1 MDCLRISGGIPL
13 RGTLAAS
20 GSKNAALP
28 IMAASILA
36 DGPVLLQNI
45 PDLVDVN
52 TLALLL
58 GDLGVE
64 VKRQTDGDLRIE
76 TVDPTPTKAEYDLVR
91 RMRASFCVLGPLVAR
106 RGRGVVSLPGG
117 CNIGTRPVDLHLAGL
132 AALGASIRI
141 EHGYVIAESTRLTG
155 AEIHLRG
162 PAGPTVTGT
171 ANVMSAATLARGKTI
186 ITGAATE
193 PEIADLGTFL
203 NALGAQI
210 SGLGTDVI
218 EIVGVEQLTGARYR
232 IIPDRI
238 EAATLLI
245 AAAITLGAAT
255 IEGVTPGH
263 LTTVLDALAETGAS
277 LSCGENHITLR
288 ALQRPRATNIDARP
302 YPGVPT
308 DLQAQFMAL
317 LSLSTGRSVIRDD
330 VFPDRFMQV
339 AELNRLGA
347 RIEHQGST
355 AVVQGVERL
364 SGATV
369 MASDLRAS
377 AALVLAGLAA
387 ERETIV
393 RRIYHL
399 DRGYEHLES
408 KLAQLGAKIIRQGE
422 DEAFSS
428 AGAENIVR
436 DGPRSPLSAHAADLR
451 TLCEKRAIRSTA
463 S

>member
-13 RGTLAAS
+13 HGTVPAS

-28 IMAASILA
+28 ILAASILA
-36 DGPVLLQNI
+36 DTPVLLQNI

-58 GDLGVE
+58 GYLGVE
-64 VKRQTDGDLRIE
+64 VKRQTDGDLSIE
-76 TVDPTPTKAEYDLVR
+76 TVDPTPTKAEYELVR
-91 RMRASFCVLGPLVAR
+91 RMRASFCVLGPLLAR

-132 AALGASIRI
+132 AALGADIRI
-141 EHGYVIAESTRLTG
+141 EHGYVIAQSKRLTG

-203 NALGAQI
+203 NALGARI
-210 SGLGTDVI
+210 SGLGSDVI
-218 EIVGVEQLTGARYR
+218 EIVGVEQLTGTRYR

-245 AAAITLGAAT
+245 AATITGGAAT
-255 IEGVTPGH
+255 VEGANPQH
-263 LTTVLDALAETGAS
+263 LTAVLEALAETGAS
-277 LSCGENHITLR
+277 LACGENHISVR
-288 ALQRPRATNIDARP
+288 AAERRRATNIAARP

-347 RIEHQGST
+347 CIERQGST
-355 AVVQGVERL
+355 AVVRGVSRL

-393 RRIYHL
+393 RRVYHL

-408 KLAQLGAKIIRQGE
+408 KLVTLGAQIVRQGE
-422 DEAFSS
+422 DEAFSR
-428 AGAENIVR
+428 AGQENTLR
-436 DGPRSPLSAHAADLR
+436 DAPRPAPSAHAAQSMPR
-451 TLCEKRAIRSTA
+451 NTF
-463 S
+463 